1 MTLGRLWGLILWN
14 SLPGEFIQHKAN
26 GDLARLLIDDKA
38 SFMQRRVIARAAVRR
53 VLRTVE
59 VMRVGTFV

>member
-1 MTLGRLWGLILWN
+1 M
-14 SLPGEFIQHKAN
+14 SAAA
-26 GDLARLLIDDKA
+26 LALSVYRFLFTWKEDWATADDKA

-59 VMRVGTFV
+59 VMRVGTFAWVL